1 MLFSLVYPRAQS
13 THSDPFRSG
22 KVAALML
29 FSDWLEHSMRFR
41 VLAATG
47 RALQAGPNS
56 HFGPHRRQGI
66 EVCLHECNQIRN
78 HGSWVPRVAS
88 LCAANDRV
96 SARGTTLATSQGPR
110 CLVRLRR
117 THRSERHVRVPVK
130 SKSDS
135 SALVPDLGSFQRQE
149 SIFIVINLALI
160 AALLLLQTVFASYW
174 GPPSRRLLQ
183 VLGAGFLLK
192 ATELVWVLRLAR
204 PPSSAQIML
213 LTWASIL
220 INLSLALV
228 LTVLVD
234 REDSP
239 YFVLMVVPIVEVAF
253 RSALPLVLS
262 VIAATT
268 YLNFY
273 LVWRFF
279 RLNPPVELG
288 EYFEAG
294 INSLILSVVGILVWA
309 LVTHLRAKELHLA
322 QNLAELGETR
332 ERLLEEEK
340 LAAVG
345 RLSSAI
351 AHEIRNPVAMI
362 SSSLATATSP
372 GLDAP
377 DRQEMFVIAAK
388 EAMRLEALTS
398 EFLDY
403 AKPRAPA
410 LLSSSVADTVGYV
423 AEICRAHAAQ
433 KGVELAVDVAHDL
446 FAEMDP
452 NQIQQALLNLVMNAV
467 EASPSGQT
475 VWLRAHTDGVRRM
488 QIEVENQGAP
498 VSAIVLP
505 RIFEPFF
512 TTKSKGT
519 GLGLAIAR
527 NIARAHG
534 GDLILC
540 SNQPDRICFLMSLP
554 VSTSRA
560 AGANHV

>member
-1 MLFSLVYPRAQS
+1 
-13 THSDPFRSG
+13 
-22 KVAALML
+22 VAPGC
-29 FSDWLEHSMRFR
+29 
-41 VLAATG
+41 T
-47 RALQAGPNS
+47 
-56 HFGPHRRQGI
+56 FGG
-66 EVCLHECNQIRN
+66 E
-78 HGSWVPRVAS
+78 
-88 LCAANDRV
+88 
-96 SARGTTLATSQGPR
+96 
-110 CLVRLRR
+110 
-117 THRSERHVRVPVK
+117 HRSEKHLGELIR
-130 SKSDS
+130 SEYESG
-135 SALVPDLGSFQRQE
+135 ALPPDVASFQRQE
-149 SIFIVINLALI
+149 TIFIVINLALI
-160 AALLLLQTVFASYW
+160 AGLLLLQTVFASYW
-174 GPPSRRLLQ
+174 GQPSRSLLQ
-183 VLGAGFLLK
+183 VLGVGFLIK
-192 ATELVWVLRLAR
+192 AAELVWVRRLAR
-204 PPSSAQIML
+204 PPGPMRVMF

-220 INLSLALV
+220 LNLSLALV
-228 LTVLVD
+228 LTILVD

-253 RSALPLVLS
+253 RAALPLVLS
-262 VIAATT
+262 VIAAAT

-273 LVWRFF
+273 FVWHFF
-279 RLNPPVELG
+279 RLHPPTELG

-294 INSLILSVVGILVWA
+294 ISSLIFAVVGALVWA
-309 LVTHLRAKELHLA
+309 LVNHLRAKELHLA
-322 QNLAELGETR
+322 QNLAELQKTR

-372 GLDAP
+372 GLDA
-377 DRQEMFVIAAK
+377 REREEMFVIAAK
-388 EAMRLEALTS
+388 EAARLEALTS

-403 AKPRAPA
+403 ARPRPPA
-410 LLSSSVADTVGYV
+410 LISSSVGDTVGYV

-433 KGVELAVDVAHDL
+433 RGVELSVDAPHEL

-467 EASPSGQT
+467 EASPASQT
-475 VWLRAHTDGVRRM
+475 VWLRAHSNADREM

-498 VSAIVLP
+498 VSAVALP

-534 GDLILC
+534 GELILC
-540 SNQPDRICFLMSLP
+540 SNQPDRICFLMTLP
-554 VSTSRA
+554 VPTSWA

>member
-1 MLFSLVYPRAQS
+1 MTPRCIVGGA
-13 THSDPFRSG
+13 HRPEKHLG
-22 KVAALML
+22 
-29 FSDWLEHSMRFR
+29 
-41 VLAATG
+41 VLAKIK
-47 RALQAGPNS
+47 
-56 HFGPHRRQGI
+56 HDF
-66 EVCLHECNQIRN
+66 
-78 HGSWVPRVAS
+78 
-88 LCAANDRV
+88 
-96 SARGTTLATSQGPR
+96 
-110 CLVRLRR
+110 
-117 THRSERHVRVPVK
+117 
-130 SKSDS
+130 
-135 SALVPDLGSFQRQE
+135 SALPPDLPSFQRQE
-149 SIFIVINLALI
+149 STFTVFNLALI

-174 GPPSRRLLQ
+174 GQPSRPLLR
-183 VLGAGFLLK
+183 VLAVGFLLK
-192 ATELVWVLRLAR
+192 ATELVWVRRLAR
-204 PPSSAQIML
+204 PPNSGQMML

-220 INLSLALV
+220 LNLSLALV
-228 LTVLVD
+228 LTVFVD

-253 RSALPLVLS
+253 RPALPPVLA
-262 VIAATT
+262 VIGAAS

-273 LVWRFF
+273 FVWHFF
-279 RLNPPVELG
+279 RLHPPAELG

-294 INSLILSVVGILVWA
+294 ISSLIFAVVGLLVWA
-309 LVTHLRAKELHLA
+309 LINHVRAKELRLA
-322 QNLAELGETR
+322 QNLAELERTR

-372 GLDAP
+372 GLDA
-377 DRQEMFVIAAK
+377 REREEMFVIAAK
-388 EAMRLEALTS
+388 EASRLEALTS

-403 AKPRAPA
+403 ARPRPPA
-410 LLSSSVADTVGYV
+410 LISSSVGDTVGYV

-433 KGVELAVDVAHDL
+433 RGVELSVDAPHEL

-467 EASPSGQT
+467 EASPVSQT
-475 VWLRAHTDGVRRM
+475 VWLRAHGNGDREM

-498 VSAIVLP
+498 VSAVALP

-534 GDLILC
+534 GELILC
-540 SNQPDRICFLMSLP
+540 SNQPERICFLMTLP
-554 VSTSRA
+554 VPTSWA